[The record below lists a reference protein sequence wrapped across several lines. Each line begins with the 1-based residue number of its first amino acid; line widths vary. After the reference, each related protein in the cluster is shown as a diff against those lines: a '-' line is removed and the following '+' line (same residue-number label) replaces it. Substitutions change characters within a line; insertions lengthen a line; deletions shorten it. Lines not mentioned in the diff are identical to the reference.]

1 MATLNYHHL
10 RYFWVIANENNLTRA
25 AEKLHISQ
33 SALSIQLRKLE
44 ESFGQNLFE
53 REGRQLILTEA
64 GHIALDYAQAI
75 FRAGDELSSVMLRRG
90 AGNRHLLRV
99 GAVSTLSR
107 NFQLDLIKPLLAME
121 DIELVLHSGSLKT
134 LMQQM
139 QEHTLDLIL
148 SNRPAPDAL
157 DRNWQCHLL
166 DEQSASLVC
175 QSRTAPANLRFPDDL
190 HHAELLVPSM
200 ESEIRTAFDFL
211 LNQAGVRP
219 KIIAEVDDMA
229 MLRLLARE
237 SGTLT
242 LVPPVVVRDE
252 LLSGHLVECVQIAE
266 VKERF
271 YAITPERHF
280 PNPILKTLFHTFKPS
295 NQGET
300 VL

>member
-1 MATLNYHHL
+1 MALLNYHHL
-10 RYFWVIANENNLTRA
+10 RYFWAIANENNLTRA

-53 REGRQLILTEA
+53 REGRQLVLTEA

-75 FRAGDELSSVMLRRG
+75 FRAGDELSSVMQRRG
-90 AGNRHLLRV
+90 VGSRCLLRV

-107 NFQLDLIKPLLAME
+107 NFQLDLIKPLLALA

-148 SNRPAPDAL
+148 SNRPAPDVL

-166 DEQSASLVC
+166 DEQIASLVC
-175 QSRTAPANLRFPDDL
+175 QASTAPANLRFPDDL
-190 HHAELLVPSM
+190 HHVELLVPSM

-211 LNQAGVRP
+211 LSQADVRP

-242 LVPPVVVRDE
+242 LVPTVVVRDE

-271 YAITPERHF
+271 YAITPQRHF
-280 PNPILKTLFHTFKPS
+280 PNPLLKTLFQNYSNFKFS
-295 NQGET
+295 
-300 VL
+300 